1 MNRDSEKMS
10 KRQARREKM
19 RREEMRARLLTI
31 LLVVIGASLL
41 AFVFIYPQIKPV
53 GDITIPDPVSRPA
66 GEGLAL
72 GDPSAPA
79 RIDVFEDFQCP
90 TCREFTKNI
99 EPLVLS
105 QLVETG
111 KAYYVFRQYPFL
123 DQKTSTKESHQAAN
137 ASMCASEQGKFWEYH
152 DTLFANWNGENQ
164 GAFSDRRL
172 TAFAEALE
180 LDMTTFQE
188 CFDTNRYQKEIEADF
203 TDGLQI
209 GVNGTPSV
217 FVNGQILN
225 AGYVPSFE
233 EIQAAVLAAQPKP

>member
-90 TCREFTKNI
+90 ACREFTKNI